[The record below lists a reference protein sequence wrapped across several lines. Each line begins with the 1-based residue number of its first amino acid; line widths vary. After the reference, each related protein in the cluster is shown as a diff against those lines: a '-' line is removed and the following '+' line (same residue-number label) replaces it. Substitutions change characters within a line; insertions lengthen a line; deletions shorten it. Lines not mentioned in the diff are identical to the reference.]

1 MQTLKQTC
9 FDLWKTN
16 EERKGILAFKPIFIR
31 YIGVENDEYEHILKT
46 IDSQIKRNS
55 EITLFFDGN
64 IPTDSA
70 VSQDVEFSD
79 FLLNHMF
86 SESIEYVLSI
96 ATKIDNYSTFEMALL
111 KESLCKWTNQYV
123 KTMDFNTNRNP
134 KCIYYGNIA
143 KEECYFLMLLYRM
156 TFDVVYI
163 NPFEDCILKD
173 IDENSLSE
181 CNIAEKRIPID
192 TWQTKIKDSDVIS
205 CDESYLYQMQE
216 KIGTQL
222 YGNGIY
228 KPWQF
233 KNYPIAP
240 IEKLYTLMDIENNIN
255 EPAKIREG
263 FYVDTVVHIPCFFA
277 KIDGVYQNL
286 IEYNQLLC
294 HCNQNQIIEGSLDD
308 TLSTTDYDLNDFK
321 MIESLKLGKKYKKGL
336 DLKKIKKLPFYKFS
350 QFRTELQ
357 NLILDKMNETIQNGF
372 CEDISDVKVER
383 FVMNVLNMDDQI
395 VKLLDN
401 FDYTS
406 YIPKIIVFL
415 ENEKT
420 INVDT
425 MMMLGFYHNLGFDI
439 LIFDPSGLTN
449 LDIALKTK
457 MITNIRLDYMKYN
470 LSFQD
475 THQLEIKQKKRF
487 LFFKS

>member
-16 EERKGILAFKPIFIR
+16 EERKGILPFKPIFIR

-96 ATKIDNYSTFEMALL
+96 ATKIDNYSTFEVALL

-123 KTMDFNTNRNP
+123 KTIDFNTNRNP

-286 IEYNQLLC
+286 IEENTEINPQE
-294 HCNQNQIIEGSLDD
+294 QNDKLNRLNTAKEMVSQRI
-308 TLSTTDYDLNDFK
+308 YDLKIAENVAMQTCPMIQTMQLSNFNLLRKINSSFMITLPIFK
-321 MIESLKLGKKYKKGL
+321 QCLVQAIQ
-336 DLKKIKKLPFYKFS
+336 LKKQEIQAKSIQQLDEKTNELLLRNAQNTVSQSINIAKMTGGSSIKIE
-350 QFRTELQ
+350 TLQ
-357 NLILDKMNETIQNGF
+357 ETYETIKNGIEETKQITSEMAAKRLEDEKVLGQMKIEFYNFKQN
-372 CEDISDVKVER
+372 
-383 FVMNVLNMDDQI
+383 
-395 VKLLDN
+395 
-401 FDYTS
+401 
-406 YIPKIIVFL
+406 
-415 ENEKT
+415 
-420 INVDT
+420 
-425 MMMLGFYHNLGFDI
+425 
-439 LIFDPSGLTN
+439 
-449 LDIALKTK
+449 
-457 MITNIRLDYMKYN
+457 
-470 LSFQD
+470 
-475 THQLEIKQKKRF
+475 
-487 LFFKS
+487 FF